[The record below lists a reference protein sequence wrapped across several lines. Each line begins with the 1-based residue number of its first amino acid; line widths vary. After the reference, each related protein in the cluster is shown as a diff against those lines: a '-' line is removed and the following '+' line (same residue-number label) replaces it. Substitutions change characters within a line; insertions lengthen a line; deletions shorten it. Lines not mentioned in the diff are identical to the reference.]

1 MSQYATLTAAIQ
13 QVIKQ
18 NGNNEI
24 TGNILQQT
32 LLSMVTSL
40 GAYYQFAGVAVP
52 ATNPGTP
59 DQRVCYIAGPGTYPN
74 FGATVVPGGSIGIFA
89 YNSAWVYT
97 VMSIS
102 QVVDNLTTADATKSL
117 SANQGV
123 VLDGK
128 IKDANTNVGLNI
140 FEIAKIGDFAQVT
153 GTGTVISPTETLGG
167 YYNVETKQWGNDAA
181 FTFRKFPVTAG
192 KYYDIFNRVQGVSD
206 TIASLV
212 LFKNG
217 TPIHIARYPENSH
230 FYVKA
235 VNFDQIGLMST
246 SSTLTQYDSVK
257 MLIPAGSVN
266 TEAVAD
272 GAITNQKIADAAVG
286 ASKLQDNGVTI
297 EKIAFKTTIY
307 GTNRLDPNAVSAG
320 YINVNNGAFVANSD
334 RLATDFIPVS
344 TNGLY
349 CYITNWYGTVGK
361 AAVYDANKQFLRG
374 LDSPAYTYQD
384 GDAYVRWTLDN
395 RYLANSYVIEGTQ
408 PGTYVPYTPPKQVIN
423 AENIPEIGTNQI
435 ANGAVTPEKLA
446 PGITFPATLPA
457 ISLCGKPAVKAT
469 AASIAAGGSLQ
480 ISDFPQYLKANG
492 VVSFSA
498 KLTTFNEL
506 FVGFGNGGTN
516 SIQVR
521 IDGTDVQIV
530 KSGSQTWQNYQWAH
544 GLTISDFIDV
554 TFNNDWLN
562 PKIVVATKSGIFVQ
576 PVNQLPSLEMYGL
589 PTAVMGSGTSVT
601 NAELRATADKFNK
614 PIWAIGD
621 SYTSLYTERWTYQMV
636 KTIGIDKFLI
646 IGLAGGGSSG
656 LFADLQ
662 KALAFGTPKFL
673 IWCLGMNDT
682 YSAWSTVIEQVKALC
697 AANGIELIMQTI
709 PIPNLSTS
717 NNQIQINAAVRSSG
731 YRYIDACAAMCP
743 NNNWPWYD
751 NYTEDGVHPTEL
763 GAKVLVAR
771 FLSDFP
777 EFMQ

>member
-40 GAYYQFAGVAVP
+40 GAYYQFAGVALP

-102 QVVDNLTTADATKSL
+102 EVVDNLTTDDATKSL

-128 IKDANTNVGLNI
+128 IKDANTNIGIDL
-140 FEIAKIGDFAQVT
+140 FELSKLGFGWQVV
-153 GTGTVISPTETLGG
+153 GTGTAINPSQTLNG
-167 YYNVETKQWGNDAA
+167 YYDVNTKQWVAVSS
-181 FTFRKFPVTAG
+181 FPFRKFPLQSG
-192 KYYDIFNRVQGVSD
+192 KYYRIFTKLYGGLAV
-206 TIASLV
+206 ASLV
-212 LFKNG
+212 LFRNN
-217 TPIHIARYPENSH
+217 TPIHIARYDDGTT
-230 FYVKA
+230 FFIKA
-235 VNFDQIGLMST
+235 NEIDAVGLMTT
-246 SSTLTQYDSVK
+246 SATVTQYDS
-257 MLIPAGSVN
+257 ININ
-266 TEAVAD
+266 TAALLD
-272 GAITNQKIADAAVG
+272 GAVTNPKLAESSISTSKVQDSAITID
-286 ASKLQDNGVTI
+286 
-297 EKIAFKTTIY
+297 KIAFKTVVY
-307 GTNRLDPNAVSAG
+307 GVNRADPAACSRG
-320 YINVNNGAFVANSD
+320 YINMNTGAFVSETS
-334 RLATDFIPVS
+334 RMATDFIPVS

-349 CYITNWYGTVGK
+349 CNRPNGYGNVGG
-361 AAVYDANKQFLRG
+361 AAVYDINKQYIRGFLG
-374 LDSPAYTYQD
+374 NVNVYTYED
-384 GDAYVRWTLDN
+384 GDAYVRFTVAVDSVTPNTSL
-395 RYLANSYVIEGTQ
+395 YVIEGTTA
-408 PGTYVPYTPPKQVIN
+408 GSYVPYTPPKQVIN
-423 AENIPEIGTNQI
+423 RENIPEMGSENIEDGSITSQ
-435 ANGAVTPEKLA
+435 KLA
-446 PGITFPATLPA
+446 PDVSFPGALPA
-457 ISLCGKPAVKAT
+457 ISLCGKPAIKAT
-469 AASIAAGGSLQ
+469 AASIAAGGTLQ

-506 FVGFGNGGTN
+506 FVGFGNGGAN
-516 SIQVR
+516 SIQVK
-521 IDGTDVQIV
+521 IDATNVSIF
-530 KSGSQTWQNYQWAH
+530 KSGSQSWVNFVWAH
-544 GLTISDFIDV
+544 GLTISDFIEI
-554 TFNNDWLN
+554 TFDNDFLA
-562 PKIVVATKSGIFVQ
+562 PKVVVASKSGIFVQ
-576 PVNQLPSLEMYGL
+576 NINQFPSLESYGY
-589 PTAVMGSGTSVT
+589 PTVVLGSGTSVT
-601 NAELRATADKFNK
+601 NAELRATADRFNK

-621 SYTSLYTERWTYQMV
+621 SFTSLYAQRWTYQMV
-636 KTIGIDKFLI
+636 KTIGIEKFLI
-646 IGLAGGGSSG
+646 IGLAGGGSAG

-682 YSAWSTVIEQVKALC
+682 YSGWSTVIEQVKALC
-697 AANGIELIMQTI
+697 TANGIELIMQTI

-717 NNQIQINAAVRSSG
+717 NNQTQINAAVRSSG

-751 NYTEDGVHPTEL
+751 GYNDDGVHPTEL
-763 GAKVLVAR
+763 GAKVLAAR

>member
-102 QVVDNLTTADATKSL
+102 QVIDNLTTADATKSL

-128 IKDANTNVGLNI
+128 IKDANTNIGLNI

-167 YYNVETKQWGNDAA
+167 YYNTDTKQWVSNAA
-181 FTFRKFPVTAG
+181 FTFRKFPVIAG
-192 KYYDIFNRVQGVSD
+192 KYYDIFNRVQGAAD

-217 TPIHIARYPENSH
+217 TPVHIARYPENSH

-266 TEAVAD
+266 TEAIAD
-272 GAITNQKIADAAVG
+272 GAVTNQKIADAAVG
-286 ASKLQDNGVTI
+286 GSKLQDNGVTI

-349 CYITNWYGTVGK
+349 CYITNWYGTAGK

-374 LDSPAYTYQD
+374 LDSPAYTYQE
-384 GDAYVRWTLDN
+384 GDAFVRWTLDN

-423 AENIPEIGTNQI
+423 AENIPEIGTANI
-435 ANGAVTPEKLA
+435 ADGAVTSQKLA
-446 PGITFPATLPA
+446 PGISFPATLPA
-457 ISLCGKPAVKAT
+457 ISLCGKDAAKTV
-469 AASIAAGGSLQ
+469 AASLAAGANLQ
-480 ISDFPQYLKANG
+480 ITTFPQYLKANG
-492 VVSFSA
+492 IVSFFGKLSA
-498 KLTTFNEL
+498 FDEI
-506 FVGFGNGGTN
+506 FVGFGIGGTN
-516 SIQVR
+516 SIQAK
-521 IDGTDVQIV
+521 IDATNVTIY
-530 KSGSQTWQNYQWAH
+530 KSGAAWSGRVYPH

-554 TFNNDWLN
+554 TFDNDMLH
-562 PKIVVATKSGIFVQ
+562 PKFVVATKDGIFVQ
-576 PVNQLPSLEMYGL
+576 EMPEFVSLESYGY
-589 PTAVMGSGTSVT
+589 PAVVLGAGTTVT
-601 NAELRATADKFNK
+601 NAELRATSDKFNK
-614 PIWAIGD
+614 PIWVVGD
-621 SYTSLYTERWTYQMV
+621 SYMSLYDERWTYQMI
-636 KTIGIDKFLI
+636 KTIGINNFLI
-646 IGLAGGGSSG
+646 LGLAGGGSSG
-656 LFADLQ
+656 MYSDLQ
-662 KALAFGTPKFL
+662 RALNYGTPKFL
-673 IWCLGMNDT
+673 LWCLGMNDT
-682 YSAWSTVIEQVKALC
+682 YNAWKATYDNVVALC
-697 AANGIELIMQTI
+697 AANGIELVLETI
-709 PIPNLSTS
+709 PIPNLSS
-717 NNQIQINAAVRSSG
+717 SDQQVAIDNFVRSSG
-731 YRYIDACAAMCP
+731 HKYVDAAAAMSP
-743 NNNWPWYD
+743 NSSYPWYPG
-751 NYTEDGVHPTEL
+751 YETDGVHPTVL
-763 GAKVLVAR
+763 GAKVLAAR